1 MANLMSADWVGISQR
16 LNHLMRKKNW
26 KRADI
31 HRETEIANSR
41 IKKLF
46 DGSDDA
52 TMKLDE
58 AYRLS
63 EVLESTPEYILFG
76 VTKIDDRRAE
86 IASAIPTE
94 DEIAFLDFKNF
105 DLDKVWRHLNPTDKE
120 ILSGVAVVLAGNH
133 KSGFVDMMMQA
144 ALEPIDDDLCDLL
157 NQD

>member
-1 MANLMSADWVGISQR
+1 MQAIDWVEIADR
-16 LNHLMRKKNW
+16 LNFLMDKKGL
-26 KRADI
+26 RQADL
-31 HRETEIANSR
+31 HRQANISSPR
-41 IKKLF
+41 LKKLM